1 MQGAGEAG
9 KENHRTSKGAA
20 MDLDEGVV
28 LLPSFSDEKQAKK
41 GLGCLKL
48 NERKREKQAKKGFGY
63 LKLNG
68 RKLEGCGTL
77 AGQGREAALGIDV

>member
-1 MQGAGEAG
+1 
-9 KENHRTSKGAA
+9 